1 MTTHDILGGDFENF
15 RNLIVSII
23 PDVDADLDNHNDAL
37 AAISVAKNLV
47 NSALLNVK
55 SDLEDNKYIS
65 LTRVL
70 QIKDRL
76 TSLNYYN
83 QCIQK
88 VLDEEKKEVLQV
100 LKEIENL

>member
-15 RNLIVSII
+15 RNLIESII
-23 PDVDADLDNHNDAL
+23 SDTNTDLNDPNDAL
-37 AAISVAKNLV
+37 AVISVAKNLV

-55 SDLEDNKYIS
+55 GDLEDNKYIS

-76 TSLNYYN
+76 ISLNYYN